1 MLSKFVN
8 ALSGIVILS
17 ILPVIHAESS
27 DNDWFEVSGNA
38 VHFFSTSISHS
49 EKMIEGGKIA
59 YTTDTIDIKGDLNG
73 RVVYHIKSV
82 FDFQKQ
88 TLVNTGHQVFSGT
101 IKGSMPVLILDDQFE
116 FNVKLDTGAV
126 LGKVYLNQ
134 TLAGESIECNLTI
147 TGTGYAENGDG
158 LADYTGKCRKKK

>member
-1 MLSKFVN
+1 MLSKFLNTLFIV
-8 ALSGIVILS
+8 VILLAPS
-17 ILPVIHAESS
+17 ALHAESTDS
-27 DNDWFEVSGNA
+27 NWFDVSGNA

-49 EKMIEGGKIA
+49 EETVDGGKLA

-158 LADYTGKCRKKK
+158 LADYNGKCRKKQ